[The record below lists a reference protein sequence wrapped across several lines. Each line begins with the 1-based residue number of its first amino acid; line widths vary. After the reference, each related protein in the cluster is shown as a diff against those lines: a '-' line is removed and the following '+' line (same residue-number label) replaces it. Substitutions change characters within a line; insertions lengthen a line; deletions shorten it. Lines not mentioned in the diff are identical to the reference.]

1 MAIKDGFSPPRM
13 TPYGAPYRAPEDTKA
28 KVRAHARETI
38 RRFGELT
45 APLRADPDYLVIGT
59 KRGGTTSMAKWLL
72 EHPDV
77 SPLFPAR
84 ETRKGTYYFDVNY
97 ERGENWYKSH
107 FPTRAA
113 MKAKAK
119 KAGRPV
125 LVGEATPYYL
135 HSANAAKRAYEAAP
149 DAKIVALLRDPVD
162 RAFSHWTERTRNN
175 VETLSFEDALAAE
188 PERLDGEEARML
200 ADPSYVSFAH
210 QHFSYID
217 QGRYARGLKR
227 WFEAYPRDQ
236 ILVIRSED
244 MYEDPAKIFGETLD
258 FLGLESYEPK
268 AFSAWNMKPK
278 DPVAPAATALLK
290 SALADDILELEE
302 LLGRKMQWQ

>member
-1 MAIKDGFSPPRM
+1 MANHEGSDLPRM
-13 TPYGAPYRAPEDTKA
+13 TPYGAPYRKPTTPKA
-28 KVRAHARETI
+28 KVSAAARDGL
-38 RRFGELT
+38 RLFGQLT

-72 EHPDV
+72 EHPDIA
-77 SPLFPAR
+77 PLFPGR

-107 FPTRAA
+107 FPT
-113 MKAKAK
+113 KASLKARSAK
-119 KAGRPV
+119 QGRDV

-135 HSANAAKRAYEAAP
+135 HAPNAAERAFAAAP
-149 DAKIVALLRDPVD
+149 NAKVIALVRNPID

-175 VETLSFEDALAAE
+175 VETLSFLDALLAE
-188 PERLDGEEARML
+188 PERLDGEEERML
-200 ADPSYVSFAH
+200 ADPSYVSFNH

-227 WFEAYPRDQ
+227 WLDAYPTDQ
-236 ILVIRSED
+236 VLVLRSED
-244 MYEDPAKIFGETLD
+244 MYADPGKIFAQTLD
-258 FLGLESYEPK
+258 FLGLQSYEPK

-278 DPVAPAATALLK
+278 DPVAPEATKIL
-290 SALADDILELEE
+290 SEALAGDIAELEE
-302 LLGRKMQWQ
+302 LLGRKMEWQ